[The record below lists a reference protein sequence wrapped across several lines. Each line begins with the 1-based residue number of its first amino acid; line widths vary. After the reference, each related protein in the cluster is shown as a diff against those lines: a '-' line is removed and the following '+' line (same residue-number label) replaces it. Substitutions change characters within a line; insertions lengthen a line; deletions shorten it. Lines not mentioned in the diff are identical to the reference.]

1 MKSAS
6 AAASL
11 QSGWARWLKLA
22 RHPIFATIANALG
35 VFAGLM
41 GTLYTDD
48 IRNAF
53 PFQWQNL
60 EAYSAHA
67 IFFWI
72 SFLIFA
78 FTFLSREWSV
88 DKQRVESEKRLEE
101 TIRTMPPR
109 GFVLEFAR
117 YFEQC
122 HKAVRALEKEEK
134 ATREQIRPIVRVVL
148 SSIAHLARRFD
159 GAEGSMY
166 AANIMLYYLNAQS
179 WRDNSGVTSELSIK
193 FVERDTATERLP
205 VLVMDKTLSASTKS
219 VPSGT
224 QPDPDMNDLPDIAL
238 PVPNEDQ
245 GGRTD
250 DGKRWRVLPG
260 APLTFFTLEPNAY
273 QDTEELGKWCR
284 EHGDFSESVC
294 SQVDQYFGQEL
305 AKSGIRS
312 FASIPIASVDDK
324 IAIGVL
330 NLHCNRVGILND
342 PGAPSQFFPLV
353 RPFTTL
359 LADSLRKYL
368 STKN

>member
-1 MKSAS
+1 MKWT
-6 AAASL
+6 SL
-11 QSGWARWLKLA
+11 EDSLGWLAWLRLA
-22 RHPIFATIANALG
+22 KQPMFATVANALG

-41 GTLYTDD
+41 GALYTDD

-53 PFQWQNL
+53 PFQYQNL
-60 EAYSAHA
+60 GDLSPHA
-67 IFFWI
+67 VAFWF

-88 DKQRVESEKRLEE
+88 DRQRVESEKRLEE

-109 GFVLEFAR
+109 GYVLEFAR
-117 YFEQC
+117 YFELC
-122 HKAVRALEKEEK
+122 HKAVRALEGE
-134 ATREQIRPIVRVVL
+134 ANPTRDQIRPVVRVVL

-166 AANIMLYYLNAQS
+166 AANIMLYFENSSA
-179 WRDNSGVTSELSIK
+179 WKANSGIASDLSIK
-193 FVERDTATERLP
+193 FVERDTAADRVP

-219 VPSGT
+219 GPAGT
-224 QPDPDMNDLPDIAL
+224 NQPDPDMNDIVDVAL
-238 PVPNEDQ
+238 PVPKQEQ

-260 APLTFFTLEPNAY
+260 APLTFFTLEPTSY
-273 QDTEELGKWCR
+273 QDTDGLGKWCR
-284 EHGDFSESVC
+284 DHGDFSESVC
-294 SQVDQYFGQEL
+294 LEVDRYFGQEL
-305 AKSGIRS
+305 AKAGIRS
-312 FASIPIASVDDK
+312 FASIPLASIDDK
-324 IAIGVL
+324 FPIGVL
-330 NLHCNRVGILND
+330 NLHANRVGILTD

-353 RPFTTL
+353 RPFTAL